1 MSLWL
6 VRAGKHG
13 EHEDRFFNDQRIY
26 CTWPELSEDDL
37 SKAEDSDDIFA
48 RLRDVFPEDPK
59 NRLLNWARQIWAFVG
74 LMEVGDWVALPRK
87 QKSAIAIGEITGPYE
102 YENPQQD
109 DYVHSRKIKWL
120 NEEVPRSVF
129 GQDLLYSFG
138 AFMTICQISRNEAE
152 KRVRAIADSGWR
164 PENEESSGGVDG
176 SEPVDLERLA
186 RDQIAKLLMQRFKG
200 HAMARLVEEL
210 LRADGYTTYRSPEGP
225 DKGVDILA
233 APGPLGFGRPRIAV
247 QVKSGDAP
255 VDRPTL
261 DQLIGTMQN
270 VQAQQGL
277 LVSWGGFRSSIDRE
291 TAHHFFRVRLWDQE
305 KLIDQLLAHY
315 SEIDDD
321 LKADLPLKRTWT
333 VAHSEES

>member
-13 EHEDRFFNDQRIY
+13 EHEDRFINDQRIY

-37 SKAEDSDDIFA
+37 SNAEDSDDIFSD
-48 RLRDVFPEDPK
+48 LREVFPEDPK

-102 YENPQQD
+102 YDDSEED
-109 DYVHSRKIKWL
+109 DYVHSRKVKWL
-120 NEEVPRSVF
+120 NEEVPRSAF

-152 KRVRAIADSGWR
+152 KRVRAMAASGWK
-164 PENEESSGGVDG
+164 PESLGPDVDG
-176 SEPVDLERLA
+176 DGPDAVDLERLA

-210 LRADGYTTYRSPEGP
+210 LRAEGYTTYRSPEGP

-247 QVKSGDAP
+247 QVKSGDTP

-270 VQAQQGL
+270 VQAEQGL

-321 LKADLPLKRTWT
+321 LKADLPLKRVWT
-333 VAHSEES
+333 VAHPEES